1 MTARS
6 AEHATFV
13 IERSYDASPELVFE
27 AWADP
32 VAKARWFSGPA
43 DWTRSEHELDFRVGG
58 REVNRVAS
66 PDGPVYTYEARYQDI
81 VADMRIIYSYDMY
94 LDDRRISV
102 SLATVELERDGAGTR
117 LIFTEQDVF
126 LDDLDSADQRE
137 HGSRSLLDALDAEL
151 RRAAAANV

>member
-1 MTARS
+1 MNQRS

-13 IERSYDASPELVFE
+13 IERNFDVPPERVFE

-43 DWTRSEHELDFRVGG
+43 DWTRTEHELDFRVGG
-58 REVNRVAS
+58 REVSRVAS

-81 VADMRIIYSYDMY
+81 VADRRIIYSYDMY
-94 LDDRRISV
+94 LDERRISI
-102 SLATVELERDGAGTR
+102 SLATVELERDAGGTR

-126 LDDLDSADQRE
+126 LDGLDSADQRKG
-137 HGSRSLLDALDAEL
+137 GSQSLLDALDAEL
-151 RRAAAANV
+151 QRAGAANV